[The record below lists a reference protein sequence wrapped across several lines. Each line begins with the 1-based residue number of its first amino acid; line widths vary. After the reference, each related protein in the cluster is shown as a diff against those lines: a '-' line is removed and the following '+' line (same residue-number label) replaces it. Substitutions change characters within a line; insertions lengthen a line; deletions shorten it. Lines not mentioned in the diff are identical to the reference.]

1 MDAERRCRSIVGC
14 VPRALKSVRRIQ
26 SASEEWSVGR
36 GFSGYGGM
44 RSTTRFL
51 ASNDNATIQVK
62 LIEQKNKVMN
72 KAVSEDTRRT
82 GVVR

>member
-1 MDAERRCRSIVGC
+1 VDAERRCRSIVGC

-26 SASEEWSVGR
+26 SASEEWGVGR

-72 KAVSEDTRRT
+72 KAVGEDTWRT

>member
-26 SASEEWSVGR
+26 SASEEWGVGR
-36 GFSGYGGM
+36 GFSGDGGM

-51 ASNDNATIQVK
+51 VSNDNATVQVK
-62 LIEQKNKVMN
+62 LIEQKNKVVN

-82 GVVR
+82 GAAR